1 MNQSLHSIMESHSNA
16 YTWFLPNDKAIE
28 SYIQR
33 LGYDATTQEA
43 VAAIENCL
51 MNQYI
56 ETPLILVNDI
66 PRNGITLT
74 FGKDER
80 KIKIRKE
87 EIKKQQQGL
96 KEVRY
101 VIGGVDGDDRGG
113 DSSTLIKIN
122 EVTLNGIVHV
132 VDRMFCY

>member
-1 MNQSLHSIMESHSNA
+1 
-16 YTWFLPNDKAIE
+16 
-28 SYIQR
+28 
-33 LGYDATTQEA
+33 
-43 VAAIENCL
+43 

-101 VIGGVDGDDRGG
+101 VIGGVDGNDRGG